1 MDDKKQLFLIYGFL
15 ESGKTQFINFTLS
28 QDYFKLDETTLLI
41 VCEEGVEEYDE
52 NILKTH
58 NTVME
63 VIEDFEDF
71 NLDKLI
77 ELDAKYKPE
86 RIIIEYNGMWDCKN
100 IVIPENWEI
109 RQQITIVDSV
119 TFETYFSNMKSI
131 FADMIRN
138 SEMLVMNR
146 CNNTEKLNSYKMSIK
161 AINTAIE
168 IVFEDEDGEIDL
180 PLTDEELPFDMKA
193 DLIEIKDSDYGIWF
207 LDMWENTERYSGK
220 KFHVKTMV
228 IKEEGLPKNY
238 FVAGRPA
245 MTCCA
250 DDIVFMG
257 AICKAREARNLESKD
272 TIDMIFTIVDE
283 FRSDYG
289 GNGPVLYAE
298 KIEKIAPFKDPIIQM
313 V

>member
-131 FADMIRN
+131 F
-138 SEMLVMNR
+138 SP
-146 CNNTEKLNSYKMSIK
+146 IK
-161 AINTAIE
+161 
-168 IVFEDEDGEIDL
+168 
-180 PLTDEELPFDMKA
+180 
-193 DLIEIKDSDYGIWF
+193 
-207 LDMWENTERYSGK
+207 
-220 KFHVKTMV
+220 KT
-228 IKEEGLPKNY
+228 
-238 FVAGRPA
+238 
-245 MTCCA
+245 
-250 DDIVFMG
+250 
-257 AICKAREARNLESKD
+257 
-272 TIDMIFTIVDE
+272 
-283 FRSDYG
+283 
-289 GNGPVLYAE
+289 
-298 KIEKIAPFKDPIIQM
+298 
-313 V
+313 

>member
-41 VCEEGVEEYDE
+41 VCEEGVDEYDE
-52 NILKTH
+52 NILKK
-58 NTVME
+58 NNVAIE

-86 RIIIEYNGMWDCKN
+86 RILIEYNGMWDCKN
-100 IVIPENWEI
+100 IVFPENWEI

-138 SEMLVMNR
+138 SEMLIMNR
-146 CNNTEKLNSYKMSIK
+146 CNNTEKLNSYKRSIK
-161 AINTAIE
+161 GINTGIE
-168 IVFEDEDGEIDL
+168 IVFEDKDGEIDL
-180 PLTDEELPFDMKA
+180 PLTDEELPYDMKA
-193 DLIEIKDSDYGIWF
+193 DLIEIKDSDYGTWF
-207 LDMWENTERYSGK
+207 LDMWENIERYSGK
-220 KFHVKTMV
+220 RLHVKTMV

-257 AICKAREARNLESKD
+257 AICKAREARNLENKD

-283 FRSDYG
+283 YRSDYG